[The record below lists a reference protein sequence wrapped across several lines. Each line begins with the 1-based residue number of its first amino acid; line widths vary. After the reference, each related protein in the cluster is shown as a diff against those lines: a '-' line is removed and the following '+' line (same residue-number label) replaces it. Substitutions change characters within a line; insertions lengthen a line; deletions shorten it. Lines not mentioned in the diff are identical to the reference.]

1 MPQAH
6 SMDLRQRMIEA
17 REEGQT
23 VAQVAK
29 RFAVGPFFIEKLPQ
43 RWRECGT
50 LEAKPH
56 GGGG

>member
-1 MPQAH
+1 
-6 SMDLRQRMIEA
+6 MDLRQRMIEA

>member
-29 RFAVGPFFIEKLPQ
+29 RFAVSPSFIEKLPQ